1 MTQEE
6 SPSDANAIEEQI
18 RLLDGVIASG
28 QPNEMS
34 ATNYTGTLR
43 VGRSISTANTTVF
56 SNTAGVYAT
65 AASGNIQIPINNWI
79 NDYFEINYPP
89 SLPAGRGLLDQIV
102 DQKLVDEIRNYKKS
116 IDNRF
121 DFFQSCKLI
130 KDDKRK
136 S

>member
-34 ATNYTGTLR
+34 TTDYTGTLR
-43 VGRSISTANTTVF
+43 RGRSVSTTTTVF
-56 SNTAGVYAT
+56 SNTNSISYAT
-65 AASGNIQIPINNWI
+65 AASGTIQIPIDNWI
-79 NDYFEINYPP
+79 YNYFGIDYSP
-89 SLPAGRGLLDQIV
+89 SPPAGGGLIDQIV
-102 DQKLVDEIRNYKKS
+102 DQKLVDEIRNYKS
-116 IDNRF
+116 IDSRF

>member
-79 NDYFEINYPP
+79 NDYFMRNYPP
-89 SLPAGRGLLDQIV
+89 SLDQIV